1 MDARIGVLN
10 SGKFY
15 AYPNGYHAEPVIG
28 TLQEVELALGLRSSV
43 APTDPVQKS
52 DKRYSVLLTFEFP
65 AWDEVNGLEYR
76 DIGAAS
82 KSEANAIAR
91 SKASQDGH
99 LVSGKG
105 RYHFKATEQE

>member
-15 AYPNGYHAEPVIG
+15 AYPNGYAAEIVIG
-28 TLQEVELALGLRSSV
+28 TLQEVEIALGLQPSV
-43 APTDPVQKS
+43 IQTAPVQKMG
-52 DKRYSVLLTFEFP
+52 KRYSALLTFESP

-76 DIGAAS
+76 DIEAAN

-91 SKASQDGH
+91 FKAGQDGH

-105 RYHFKATEQE
+105 RYRFKATEQE